1 MTSSSSSEKPYFRS
15 LRTKL
20 TAANAA
26 IMLLLLALQVVI
38 YLWVAQG
45 QVSDSIRL
53 NNSLVDSVGHNAD
66 VIYQDT
72 VSQINVVTMN
82 EQLQEQLRYPIGA
95 DTENHQANRKIRSLV
110 NERFLSLDTADAI
123 YIRDA
128 RSVQRLYWRR
138 TNLPEMIVPTFDFD
152 GVDIPETGWVA
163 ADMHAGN
170 LVFVRRIL
178 ARSRAIFMF
187 FIATLMIPLEVIMIP
202 IFRVIN
208 VLGLYN
214 TFAGV
219 IIPPAATPTGVFI
232 ARQFF
237 LTVPNE
243 LMESARI
250 DGASESR
257 IFTRIMLP
265 LSKPIISVLAIFS
278 FMWRWN
284 DFMWPLLVLRDNQKF
299 TLQLALQNFNGQYS
313 VDWSSLLSMSVISM
327 IPVLIIFLIFQRQFV
342 EGMVTTG
349 LKD

>member
-1 MTSSSSSEKPYFRS
+1 MTSKMNVATTPLTTAGVKP
-15 LRTKL
+15 RTKKRILDIL
-20 TAANAA
+20 TYTAL
-26 IMLLLLALQVVI
+26 IFFSLLFLFPVFWI
-38 YLWVAQG
+38 I
-45 QVSDSIRL
+45 VSSLKPGNELFVWPPSFFPKNPTL
-53 NNSLVDSVGHNAD
+53 NNFRTAFQQGNFSLYIGNSMFVAVTSTLL
-66 VIYQDT
+66 T
-72 VSQINVVTMN
+72 VMVNVMSG
-82 EQLQEQLRYPIGA
+82 YA
-95 DTENHQANRKIRSLV
+95 FAK
-110 NERFLSLDTADAI
+110 
-123 YIRDA
+123 Y
-128 RSVQRLYWRR
+128 
-138 TNLPEMIVPTFDFD
+138 DFK
-152 GVDIPETGWVA
+152 G
-163 ADMHAGN
+163 
-170 LVFVRRIL
+170 
-178 ARSRAIFMF
+178 SRVIFMF